1 MKKNLTIGFAL
12 LVLFT
17 TFSSKKELSINQLK
31 VKEIIIKNN
40 EILREEELIK
50 DFSFL
55 YNKNMVF
62 LNVFE
67 INKKLEKKV
76 LSKSLKL
83 KKFTLIDLRS
93 K

>member
-50 DFSFL
+50 DFYFL
-55 YNKNMVF
+55 YYHNMVF
-62 LNVFE
+62 LKVFE
-67 INKKLEKKV
+67 IKKKLEKKV

-83 KKFTLIDLRS
+83 KKFTPIDLRS